1 MDVQITSDKKN
12 ELLGRRELEFTLR
25 YEGGTPSRMQII
37 GKICALLNSKENQV
51 VVGNLRTEYG
61 KTEVLGT
68 ARIYESEEA
77 RNRVERPHLM
87 ARGMPK
93 AKEEGAA

>member
-1 MDVQITSDKKN
+1 MDVQITSDKRN

-37 GKICALLNSKENQV
+37 GKLCALLNTKENQI
-51 VVGNLRTEYG
+51 VVGNLKTGFG
-61 KTEVLGT
+61 KAEAAGT
-68 ARIYESEEA
+68 ARIYDSEES
-77 RNRVERPHLM
+77 RSRVERPHLM

-93 AKEEGAA
+93 AKQEGAA